1 MIFLNGVNESEVMG
15 LNTKYAHIEKMIRQA
30 NNTDIT
36 NIEEILLNAVIWM
49 HRNGLDN
56 LWNESNI
63 KWSQLSKNYNIGDFY
78 ISCDNNI
85 STACMALTDY
95 DSIYWPDIPK
105 GASLYIHK
113 LAVRREYAGRGISE
127 ELINFSKALAA
138 KYHIDEIRL
147 DCNQKREKLRELYE
161 KNGFICVKE
170 NVSRENSNI
179 ALYVCKL

>member
-1 MIFLNGVNESEVMG
+1 
-15 LNTKYAHIEKMIRQA
+15 MIRQA
-30 NNTDIT
+30 NNTDIS
-36 NIEEILLNAVIWM
+36 NIEDILLNAVIWM

-63 KWSQLSKNYNIGDFY
+63 KWNQLPKNYNISDFY
-78 ISCDNNI
+78 ISYNNNFP
-85 STACMALTDY
+85 TACMALTDY

-113 LAVRREYAGRGISE
+113 LAVKREFAGKGISE

-138 KYHIDEIRL
+138 KCHIDEIRL